1 LNIDAGLNDTGVVY
15 FIIDDGTQTIF
26 PEVAANDTS
35 SSTDKATT
43 ESEKPATA
51 DNATRRFLQTEN
63 TTTPATNT
71 STPAATNTTTNTTK
85 NTTTVPTETPPP
97 EDKPLIIEAE
107 DKTWSEIVYQQP

>member
-51 DNATRRFLQTEN
+51 IVSYFR
-63 TTTPATNT
+63 
-71 STPAATNTTTNTTK
+71 
-85 NTTTVPTETPPP
+85 PT
-97 EDKPLIIEAE
+97 DRDRCLIRILKW
-107 DKTWSEIVYQQP
+107 DGV